1 MILDGAASIRSNH
14 EPYLWDRTGEGNYCF
29 LLFLYV
35 HQQKILI
42 NIKNDQILPSIH
54 SPMWTS
60 WVLESI
66 IGVSVPAF
74 SAYCFSAGPS
84 RESSRVGQFSAY
96 ARSLTL
102 LVIVDS
108 CVWPRRAVSELDFSR
123 LESSIEKSA
132 EANTFVLC
140 AVLKAADAIAILYV

>member
-1 MILDGAASIRSNH
+1 MGPLQSDQITSHICGTGLGRETIVFYYFCTSISK
-14 EPYLWDRTGEGNYCF
+14 T
-29 LLFLYV
+29 
-35 HQQKILI
+35 ILI

-84 RESSRVGQFSAY
+84 RELSRVGQFSAY